1 MDRPPD
7 LQGMGCCSG
16 RVTGRVRVVQTVD
29 EALDLSG
36 EILVAARTDPG
47 WVFLFPA
54 AAALLV
60 ERGSPLSHSAIV
72 ARELGLPAIVNIPG
86 LTALLRT
93 GDLVALD
100 GQSGAVWLLERA
112 DHSDPMAD

>member
-1 MDRPPD
+1 
-7 LQGMGCCSG
+7 
-16 RVTGRVRVVQTVD
+16 
-29 EALDLSG
+29 
-36 EILVAARTDPG
+36 
-47 WVFLFPA
+47 
-54 AAALLV
+54 V